1 MIGPTIDYLRIEL
14 PRHTRSCLRVNFTAA
29 HSPTTFFRISIS
41 RALRPKLHSNC
52 RIRQSF
58 SVSAA
63 AALLP
68 PSAALAPCSA
78 SSYQDFL
85 TLWKDADPDIP
96 ILKQAQ
102 TEYAKLN

>member
-1 MIGPTIDYLRIEL
+1 MIGPTIDYLRVEL
-14 PRHTRSCLRVNFTAA
+14 PHRTRLCLGVNFTAA
-29 HSPTTFFRISIS
+29 HSPTTVFRISIS
-41 RALRPKLHSNC
+41 KDLRPSVRSNC

-78 SSYQDFL
+78 SSYQEFL

-96 ILKQAQ
+96 ILKQAKA
-102 TEYAKLN
+102 EYAKLQ